1 MTIQYGEVGQD
12 GDKGMIRVTRLGGKE
27 LVVNAEMIRFVEA
40 TPDTILSLTNG
51 DKIIVQ
57 ESVDEIIRRCIEY
70 GRALRS
76 LAD

>member
-1 MTIQYGEVGQD
+1 
-12 GDKGMIRVTRLGGKE
+12 MIRVTRLGGKE